1 MLVLHLTSQK
11 TNSQKE
17 HSLTIWLPYLF
28 LDLCVFVDVNEIF
41 PLCPTETIGCN
52 MLLKTTTRQFAA
64 AAAQFCMNL
73 MKHHASS
80 KQFSH
85 VKARLGLIGSNSKID
100 SFFSSLIFVRC
111 SFN

>member
-52 MLLKTTTRQFAA
+52 MLLKTTTRQFA
-64 AAAQFCMNL
+64 CSCGSVL
-73 MKHHASS
+73 HESDETS
-80 KQFSH
+80 CKQQAVFTCESQTE
-85 VKARLGLIGSNSKID
+85 ID
-100 SFFSSLIFVRC
+100 WIKLKD
-111 SFN
+111 